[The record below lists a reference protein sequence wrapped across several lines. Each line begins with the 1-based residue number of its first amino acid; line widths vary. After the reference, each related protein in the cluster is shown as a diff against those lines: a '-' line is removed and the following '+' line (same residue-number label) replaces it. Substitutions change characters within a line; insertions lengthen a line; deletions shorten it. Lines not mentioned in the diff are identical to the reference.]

1 MTFIEMVDFL
11 MSFFP
16 ILQYLEVGSD
26 FWMNFCPINKLMTK
40 IYIQVYNRNCV
51 WNLNIFAKYFQN
63 DCRFR
68 FLANFSTD
76 LLVMEG
82 SDIMNLAFIQTLFYY
97 FCHDLLFIDEVK
109 TFSYFTDVDCI
120 FKYKGLIFTCL
131 RWLQYWLINL
141 TI

>member
-40 IYIQVYNRNCV
+40 IYIQEYNRNYV
-51 WNLNIFAKYFQN
+51 WNLNIFVKYFQN
-63 DCRFR
+63 DCKFR
-68 FLANFSTD
+68 FLTHFLID
-76 LLVMEG
+76 LMVMEG
-82 SDIMNLAFIQTLFYY
+82 FDTMNSVFIQSHFCYFYHYVLFLYVVRTFLY
-97 FCHDLLFIDEVK
+97 FL
-109 TFSYFTDVDCI
+109 DVTCI
-120 FKYKGLIFTCL
+120 FTCMGLIFTDL
-131 RWLQYWLINL
+131 TQLQYWLINL